1 MPDMSQ
7 TRRTLAIVVL
17 FLIGFTM
24 IALADAL
31 EAWWPLFLTPLP
43 YATIAWLVVKG
54 DDEILG
60 TPVRTLDGGA
70 SETDGSTQS

>member
-1 MPDMSQ
+1 
-7 TRRTLAIVVL
+7 
-17 FLIGFTM
+17 M

-31 EAWWPLFLTPLP
+31 DAWWPLFLTPLP

-60 TPVRTLDGGA
+60 TPMRTLDGEA
-70 SETDGSTQS
+70 SQTDGSTQT